1 MKRYQIILAL
11 GVMFVTAISCKQSEE
26 KKLLSQEKSEVS
38 VKEQV
43 KTAVLQMQTIDREV
57 EYPANIKAWEEVH
70 FAPATPGRIEHFYVD
85 VADVVSKG
93 QTLVQMDKSQLLQSE
108 LQLKNLETEYK
119 RAKTLYEAGSY
130 AQQAYDQIKTQY
142 EVAKTSYEYLSTNT
156 VLKAPFSGIVSGK
169 YFEDGEMYS
178 GTPVATIGKAAVL
191 SLVEIDMLK
200 AIVSIPESYFP
211 LIKKGV
217 MTNVV
222 ADVYPDK
229 KFSGVVNI
237 VYPVIDPNSRTFDVE
252 IKIGNKN
259 NFLRPGMFVRITL
272 HLGKAEAF
280 ALPDYAIL
288 KTQGS
293 NERYVFVNEN
303 GVAKR
308 IVVTL
313 GARYN
318 DLIEVISSDLKPEM
332 EVVVEG
338 QGRLIDGMA
347 IAVVKADTTVSEN

>member
-1 MKRYQIILAL
+1 MKSYQIILAA
-11 GVMFVTAISCKQSEE
+11 GVILVTAFSCKQSEE
-26 KKLLSQEKSEVS
+26 KKLLTEEKKEVS

-43 KTAVLQMQTIDREV
+43 KTTILQMQTIDREV

-93 QTLVQMDKSQLLQSE
+93 QTLVQMDKTQLLQAE

-119 RAKTLYEAGSY
+119 RAQTLYDAGSY

-142 EVAKTSYEYLSTNT
+142 DVAKTSYEYLSKNT

-169 YFEDGEMYS
+169 YFEDGEMFS

-191 SLVEIDMLK
+191 SIVEIDLLK

-211 LIKKGV
+211 LIKKGIS
-217 MTNVV
+217 TNVV
-222 ADVYPDK
+222 ADVYPNK
-229 KFSGVVNI
+229 KFSGIVNI
-237 VYPVIDPNSRTFDVE
+237 VYPTIDPNSRTFDVE
-252 IKIGNKN
+252 IKIN
-259 NFLRPGMFVRITL
+259 NNGGLLRPGMFTRIVL

-280 ALPDYAIL
+280 ALPDYTIL

-308 IVVTL
+308 IVVTT

-318 DLIEVISSDLKPEM
+318 DLIEVISPELKSGM
-332 EVVVEG
+332 EVVAEG
-338 QGRLIDGMA
+338 QGRLVDGMA
-347 IAVVKADTTVSEN
+347 ITTTVEN